1 MGEELKRL
9 KQICL
14 KKQENRKRMEENVQV
29 DKQLFSGKETEVSL
43 QNVKNKQTIKEILDK
58 KTIYMN
64 KNEDLKFLKHQL
76 NRLQESVYK

>member
-1 MGEELKRL
+1 MD
-9 KQICL
+9 
-14 KKQENRKRMEENVQV
+14 ENVQV
-29 DKQLFSGKETEVSL
+29 DKQLLSGKETEVSL

-76 NRLQESVYK
+76 NRLQESVCKINEKLL